1 MAITRLG
8 GANAIT
14 GTIPNSN
21 LAAGNVIQVVQTV
34 NTAATIISVATATLS
49 SNIMSVNIT
58 PSSTSSKIYLIANFG
73 CLDSSTISTSI
84 TLNAD
89 GTDIHIGDA
98 SGNRSR
104 ASSRVYNTD
113 ERTSS
118 GGGVSSSFLHSP
130 SSTSQ
135 ITYGVKL
142 SHSSGGTQSIY
153 INNHQGDSNLAK
165 VSRFSSSLV
174 AMEIAG

>member
-1 MAITRLG
+1 MAIITLNNNSLV
-8 GANAIT
+8 NADV
-14 GTIPNSN
+14 GKV
-21 LAAGNVIQVVQTV
+21 LQVVQTV
-34 NTAATIISVATATLS
+34 NTAATTISVATATLS

-73 CLDSSTISTSI
+73 CLDTTTICTNI
-84 TLNAD
+84 ILNAD

-98 SGNRSR
+98 SGSRSR

-118 GGGVSSSFLHSP
+118 GGGISSSFLHSP

-142 SHSSGGTQSIY
+142 SHSSGSTQSIY
-153 INNHQGDSNLAK
+153 INTHQGDTDVAK
-165 VSRFSSSLV
+165 VSRYSSSLI